1 MLSTFLLQGVISGAM
16 LPIRRTF
23 ALTDG
28 QQEIVVSSTILAAF
42 FSSIILG
49 GHLNTKYGRRKA
61 ILFAAS
67 TFTIGSFCLGFA
79 PNYHALVIGRI
90 IVGIG
95 VGIASLTTPIYIAEV
110 ASPRMRGKLVT
121 VNAFMWYVNISD

>member
-1 MLSTFLLQGVISGAM
+1 M

-23 ALTDG
+23 DLTDQ

-42 FSSIILG
+42 FSSIIFG
-49 GHLNTKYGRRKA
+49 GHLNTVYGRRIA

-67 TFTIGSFCLGFA
+67 TFAMGSFCLGFA
-79 PNYHALVIGRI
+79 TNYTTLVIGRI

-95 VGIASLTTPIYIAEV
+95 VGVASLTTPIYIAEV
-110 ASPRMRGKLVT
+110 ALPRMRGKLVT
-121 VNAFMWYVNISD
+121 VNAFMW